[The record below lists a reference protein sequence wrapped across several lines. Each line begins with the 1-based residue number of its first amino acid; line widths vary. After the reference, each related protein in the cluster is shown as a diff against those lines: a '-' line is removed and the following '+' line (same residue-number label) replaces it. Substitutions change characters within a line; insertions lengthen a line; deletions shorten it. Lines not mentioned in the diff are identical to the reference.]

1 MKKVAV
7 FSLEIVT
14 KKFYSRWI
22 DWCQLRLSI
31 SECQIVI
38 LLTLFPIRR
47 GSFTFEICVRGG
59 QAILKGK
66 SQNIL
71 LLYLS
76 GVCADY
82 FFGITNWKIRKLKL
96 NLINAKLN
104 QLQGAASFPQEHHT
118 VPASCT
124 SPNTFHEEAW
134 ILQGEHS
141 CLLHGHP

>member
-1 MKKVAV
+1 M
-7 FSLEIVT
+7 F
-14 KKFYSRWI
+14 
-22 DWCQLRLSI
+22 
-31 SECQIVI
+31 
-38 LLTLFPIRR
+38 LLTLFPVRR

-59 QAILKGK
+59 QAVLKGNESK
-66 SQNIL
+66 YPATVSVKC
-71 LLYLS
+71 
-76 GVCADY
+76 VCRL
-82 FFGITNWKIRKLKL
+82 FFGITNWKTRKLKL